1 MAEYYEIPAI
11 LTPLSTS
18 DHNVINWKSK
28 CNIAGKENLTKI
40 KVRQFQQQQLEQFD
54 ALLANYNWS
63 SVFNTSGIDR
73 KVNTFF
79 TENITDIIQITE
91 NMISEYFPERRSEFT
106 AKTNL
111 L

>member
-11 LTPLSTS
+11 PTPLSTS

-28 CNIAGKENLTKI
+28 CNIEEKENLTKI
-40 KVRQFQQQQLEQFD
+40 KVRQFQQQQFEQFD

-73 KVNTFF
+73 KVNTFL
-79 TENITDIIQITE
+79 QITE
-91 NMISEYFPERRSEFT
+91 NMILNIFRKRLWKSLSEFT

>member
-1 MAEYYEIPAI
+1 MQPTRDTSTLDLIFFDMAEYYEIPAI
-11 LTPLSTS
+11 PTPLSTS

-63 SVFNTSGIDR
+63 SVINTSGIDR

-79 TENITDIIQITE
+79 TI
-91 NMISEYFPERRSEFT
+91 Y
-106 AKTNL
+106 
-111 L
+111 